1 MPTGSVKAFG
11 PNGYWLIASIKA
23 APNVTAQSPSGKS
36 VRASLAGSEW

>member
-11 PNGYWLIASIKA
+11 PNGYRFMASDQGGA
-23 APNVTAQSPSGKS
+23 DVTAQSPSGKS